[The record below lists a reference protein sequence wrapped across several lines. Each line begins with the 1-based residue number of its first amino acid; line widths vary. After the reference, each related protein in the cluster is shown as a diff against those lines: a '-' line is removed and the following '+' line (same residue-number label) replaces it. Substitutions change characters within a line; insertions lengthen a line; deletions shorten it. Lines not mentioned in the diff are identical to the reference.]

1 MIKVFKFGGASIM
14 DVQNIKNVGNILQE
28 YANQELVIV
37 FSAMGKVTNMLE
49 NVVDSYVQK
58 SADTNIALQKVKDFH
73 SIILKGIFKESDPIF
88 DIVNNLFVE
97 IEWVLEDEPYF
108 SYPFNDIFTL
118 VISS

>member
-14 DVQNIKNVGNILQE
+14 DVQNIKNVGNILQK
-28 YANQELVIV
+28 YTGQELVIV

-58 SADTNIALQKVKDFH
+58 SANTNIALQKVKDFH
-73 SIILKGIFKESDPIF
+73 STILRGIFKENHPIF

-97 IEWVLEDEPYF
+97 IDAF
-108 SYPFNDIFTL
+108 
-118 VISS
+118 